1 MRCSSCEPLLS
12 AYLES
17 ALRGRQSLEVA
28 EHLRGCTSCTAFL
41 DELRVIDAL
50 LTTAHAPGGVSSDF
64 TESVLSATRETAPA
78 LPRRVPLVLPL
89 VLYLAAA
96 WTITAT
102 IVFQSR
108 GMARIAAASLAL
120 EERNLVALGAVLRS
134 FAPATPFAA
143 AVVTVVLMLDIL
155 VLCAI
160 FYGYR
165 RIRPIIA
172 TYFTKGS
179 RS

>member
-12 AYLES
+12 GYLES
-17 ALRGRQSLEVA
+17 ALRRRQALEVA
-28 EHLRGCTSCTAFL
+28 EHLRECASCTGFL
-41 DELRVIDAL
+41 EELRVIDAL

-64 TESVLSATRETAPA
+64 TESVVAATRETAPD
-78 LPRRVPLVLPL
+78 LPRRISLVLPL

-96 WTITAT
+96 WTLTAT
-102 IVFQSR
+102 IVLQSR
-108 GMARIAAASLAL
+108 GMARLIAASFVL
-120 EERNLVALGAVLRS
+120 EERNLIALGAVLRS
-134 FAPATPFAA
+134 FAPATPLAA
-143 AVVTVVLMLDIL
+143 AVVTVVLLLDMLL
-155 VLCAI
+155 LGAI